1 MSASAERLLSAQEAA
16 QYLNLS
22 LHTLRTWVCE
32 RRIPFIKLGRRV
44 LFRQEDLARFAAE
57 HLINPND

>member
-1 MSASAERLLSAQEAA
+1 MSTSTERLLSAQEAA
-16 QYLNLS
+16 RYLS
-22 LHTLRTWVCE
+22 LSIHTLRTWVCE

-57 HLINPND
+57 HLIEPNN